1 MIHPSEFE
9 NKNDEKWVDLRGD
22 KKLYL
27 KVTFDKIH
35 NMKKPVSDLNFYK
48 IEKFKDQSNKMQI
61 YVRQGIAPVP
71 VKTYGDLEAD

>member
-1 MIHPSEFE
+1 
-9 NKNDEKWVDLRGD
+9 
-22 KKLYL
+22 
-27 KVTFDKIH
+27 
-35 NMKKPVSDLNFYK
+35 MKKPVSDLNFYK